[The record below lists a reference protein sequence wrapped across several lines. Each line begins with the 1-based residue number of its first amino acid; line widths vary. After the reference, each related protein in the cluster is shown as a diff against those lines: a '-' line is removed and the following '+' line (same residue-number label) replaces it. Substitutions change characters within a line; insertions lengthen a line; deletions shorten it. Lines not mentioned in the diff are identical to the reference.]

1 MLLLI
6 TNRQNALKV
15 RYNEEELKDE
25 GTCKNCKHQGD
36 CPYADGTC
44 SRAYYHKIYSN
55 KKEKSVD
62 KFVLKQYNKLIKGK
76 VKELKNV

>member
-1 MLLLI
+1 MLLLM
-6 TNRQNALKV
+6 TNRQNTLKAK
-15 RYNEEELKDE
+15 YNKEELKDE
-25 GTCKNCKHQGD
+25 GTCKNCKHQGN

-62 KFVLKQYNKLIKGK
+62 KFVLK
-76 VKELKNV
+76 